1 MRDANERSAEAGRG
15 PQGPRGLKWD
25 VTQLEPLEALGRGP
39 QGPRG
44 LKFVQMNIPSSIG
57 KKSRSARTARIEMP
71 PWRRASWSS
80 GCRGPQGP
88 RGLKCSGN
96 LAKLAKFVGRGPQ
109 GPRGLKLL
117 RELGEAGEIWS
128 RSART
133 ARIEMPAASARVRH
147 RRSVAV
153 RKDRED

>member
-44 LKFVQMNIPSSIG
+44 LK
-57 KKSRSARTARIEMP
+57 
-71 PWRRASWSS
+71 
-80 GCRGPQGP
+80 
-88 RGLKCSGN
+88 
-96 LAKLAKFVGRGPQ
+96 
-109 GPRGLKLL
+109 LL

-133 ARIEMPAASARVRH
+133 ARIEMSR
-147 RRSVAV
+147 
-153 RKDRED
+153 